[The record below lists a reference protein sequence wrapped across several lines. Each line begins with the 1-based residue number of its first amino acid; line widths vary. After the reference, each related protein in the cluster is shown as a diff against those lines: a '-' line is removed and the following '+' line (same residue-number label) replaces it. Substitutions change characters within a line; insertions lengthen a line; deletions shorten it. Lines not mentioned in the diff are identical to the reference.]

1 MIKKSKTC
9 MESEMKK
16 LSTPAKKKK
25 YPNPKQRVAIGLNV
39 CGLSKY
45 EDGGLIAPNGK
56 KSNLTPEQYKLV
68 RTPAFKKWFGDW
80 ENDPEKASKVVDE
93 NGEPLICYHA
103 TNEHFTE
110 FLKNKRIEG
119 RLGKGFYFTSSKNE
133 ANSYGNII
141 MECFLKVD
149 ELYNGRTMKTN
160 GKGNFFGIE
169 YTLTTNGGRIFMVDN
184 PKQIKLADGRN
195 TAFDSRNPDIRF
207 DNGGEIKNKLDLY
220 QVTLNFE
227 DDIETIYVGNDKK
240 KAYDKYENFNPK
252 TDIETK
258 YQDRNDIFLILQK
271 STQTYK
277 FVYDLDEDE
286 SVEDYPLEDYFDEDY
301 YWKLIDEGDWEDI
314 ETKDI
319 LAVNKKSDNL
329 LKEVEEYYKKKY
341 GKYKYNTIN
350 IEDSEETYRGCIQL
364 RVANHSENVGNIDRF
379 GNCNYY
385 ISVVIA
391 DYDATKEKFEKGRRS
406 NEIELYFDTDSK
418 LDEVINEVDSQIAE
432 FRENILDEYEQG
444 GEIKNN
450 WGLNNLIYW
459 WK

>member
-1 MIKKSKTC
+1 

-45 EDGGLIAPNGK
+45 EDGG
-56 KSNLTPEQYKLV
+56 
-68 RTPAFKKWFGDW
+68 
-80 ENDPEKASKVVDE
+80 
-93 NGEPLICYHA
+93 
-103 TNEHFTE
+103 
-110 FLKNKRIEG
+110 
-119 RLGKGFYFTSSKNE
+119 
-133 ANSYGNII
+133 
-141 MECFLKVD
+141 
-149 ELYNGRTMKTN
+149 
-160 GKGNFFGIE
+160 
-169 YTLTTNGGRIFMVDN
+169 
-184 PKQIKLADGRN
+184 
-195 TAFDSRNPDIRF
+195 
-207 DNGGEIKNKLDLY
+207 EIKNKLDLY

-240 KAYDKYENFNPK
+240 KAYNKYENFNPK

-286 SVEDYPLEDYFDEDY
+286 SIEDYPLEDYFDEDY

-319 LAVNKKSDNL
+319 LAVNKKSDDL

-341 GKYKYNTIN
+341 GKYKYNTIK

-364 RVANHSENVGNIDRF
+364 RVANHSENIGNIDRF

-385 ISVVIA
+385 ISVVVA

-406 NEIELYFDTDSK
+406 NEIELYFDTDSE

-432 FRENILDEYEQG
+432 FRENILDKYEQG